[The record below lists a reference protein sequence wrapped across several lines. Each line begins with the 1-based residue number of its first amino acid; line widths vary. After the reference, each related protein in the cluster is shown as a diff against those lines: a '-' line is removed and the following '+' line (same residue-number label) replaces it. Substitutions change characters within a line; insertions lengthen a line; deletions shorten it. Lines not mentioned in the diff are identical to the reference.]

1 MTTQTE
7 GGLLGLAFHPDY
19 ANNGYFYVTY
29 TIESPRRTVLARFT
43 ASASPNVADR
53 QSEVRILQIPKAFLH
68 HNGGC
73 VRFGP
78 DGDLYL
84 SLGDDG
90 TSAHSQDLTS
100 LHGKLLRI
108 DVDHPANGLAYG
120 IPPDNPFAGNASG
133 FREEI
138 YAYGF
143 RNPWRYAFDTAT
155 GTIWLADVGQDTYEE
170 IDLIQPGRNYG
181 WPRMEGTLC
190 YAPSVCDTA
199 GLDLVPPLDEYSHNG
214 GAASITGGTVY
225 HGTRVPSLV
234 GKYVFSDYIVGRV
247 WALSYDGVNPPV
259 REVLIATPGFGSVA
273 GIGEDGDGE
282 LYLASF
288 DGTVYGF
295 TESNTAVETPAP
307 LPWFAGR
314 RVPQSIPHEHRDDG
328 DAPHGGTCNARYLR
342 RHRPARCSRH
352 RWRPGRRRTPRD
364 LGRSRCPREPPA
376 RGRVLLTTDRRRRG
390 LRETAD
396 RAAKVAAT
404 PRLRLERAPGFP
416 GRVARRHCPWGRF
429 LVHSIAAHQQEK
441 AENTTM
447 EPSLF
452 RGTSA
457 APSVVT
463 DLPGPRSRALLEKE
477 SHHLA
482 PGVQSIAT
490 LSGIAVARAEGSIIE
505 DVDGNRFLDL
515 AAGVCVNAIGHAHPR
530 YREILKD
537 QIDHVTV
544 GSFTTPHRVEAL
556 EKIASHAP
564 KGLDKIQLYSSGAEA
579 VEAAMRLAKSYT
591 KKYEFLSFWGGFHGK
606 TAGTLSLIGD
616 TTKHGLGPSMPGTY
630 HTPYADCY
638 RCPLALS
645 YPSCG
650 MECVEFARKTI
661 RNSTTGALAAIL
673 VEPMQGTAGNVIPPP
688 EFLPA
693 IKEIA
698 HENDALLIAD
708 EMITGFGRTGKMVRQ
723 RTHRTSRPTS

>member
-1 MTTQTE
+1 
-7 GGLLGLAFHPDY
+7 
-19 ANNGYFYVTY
+19 
-29 TIESPRRTVLARFT
+29 
-43 ASASPNVADR
+43 
-53 QSEVRILQIPKAFLH
+53 
-68 HNGGC
+68 
-73 VRFGP
+73 
-78 DGDLYL
+78 
-84 SLGDDG
+84 
-90 TSAHSQDLTS
+90 
-100 LHGKLLRI
+100 
-108 DVDHPANGLAYG
+108 
-120 IPPDNPFAGNASG
+120 
-133 FREEI
+133 
-138 YAYGF
+138 
-143 RNPWRYAFDTAT
+143 
-155 GTIWLADVGQDTYEE
+155 
-170 IDLIQPGRNYG
+170 
-181 WPRMEGTLC
+181 
-190 YAPSVCDTA
+190 
-199 GLDLVPPLDEYSHNG
+199 
-214 GAASITGGTVY
+214 
-225 HGTRVPSLV
+225 
-234 GKYVFSDYIVGRV
+234 
-247 WALSYDGVNPPV
+247 
-259 REVLIATPGFGSVA
+259 
-273 GIGEDGDGE
+273 
-282 LYLASF
+282 
-288 DGTVYGF
+288 
-295 TESNTAVETPAP
+295 
-307 LPWFAGR
+307 
-314 RVPQSIPHEHRDDG
+314 
-328 DAPHGGTCNARYLR
+328 
-342 RHRPARCSRH
+342 
-352 RWRPGRRRTPRD
+352 
-364 LGRSRCPREPPA
+364 
-376 RGRVLLTTDRRRRG
+376 
-390 LRETAD
+390 
-396 RAAKVAAT
+396 
-404 PRLRLERAPGFP
+404 
-416 GRVARRHCPWGRF
+416 
-429 LVHSIAAHQQEK
+429 
-441 AENTTM
+441 M

-564 KGLDKIQLYSSGAEA
+564 RGLDKIQLYSSGAEA
-579 VEAAMRLAKSYT
+579 VEAAMRLAKSHT

-616 TTKHGLGPSMPGTY
+616 ATKHGLGPSMPGTY

-638 RCPLALS
+638 RCPLALT

-698 HENDALLIAD
+698 RENGALLISD
-708 EMITGFGRTGKMVRQ
+708 EMITGFGRTGKWFGSEHTNVTPDVMTIGKGVGSGFPVSGLISTTEITKAAPWGNPSGSSSSYGGNPMAAAAMFASVSVIEDDHLVENAAAIGEWMLDRLNAMKDRYEFIGDVRGKGLMIGVELVKDRTTRVPLDKKTCVRLFKMGLGRGMISMVYNPHFRINPALSIDRDSAEIAMGILDESFAQ
-723 RTHRTSRPTS
+723 LEREGDWR